1 MYPLSLSRDPIPVSA
16 NRWVFPRAIEHD
28 EQRWGL
34 TDREIVQD
42 KGNSD
47 EEDEGQ
53 GKAQNSPLQ
62 GAKQTAIHYPGF
74 LRERSPNVPNNKHR
88 GFIQFHDGGRTN
100 PSHRD
105 HLLLLYWERHGTK
118 EAMDWAERGET
129 WIDYLRLFGIFR
141 RVQKGTPN
149 AFTTCNFE
157 QIVKLIKLL
166 RRSGDQASV

>member
-1 MYPLSLSRDPIPVSA
+1 VYPLSLSRDPIPVSA

-34 TDREIVQD
+34 TDREIFQD

-62 GAKQTAIHYPGF
+62 GQNKQASTTRVSLG
-74 LRERSPNVPNNKHR
+74 R
-88 GFIQFHDGGRTN
+88 GRPMYRTTNIEVSSSSHDGGRTN

-118 EAMDWAERGET
+118 EAIDWAERGET
-129 WIDYLRLFGIFR
+129 WIDYQRLLGIFR

-157 QIVKLIKLL
+157 
-166 RRSGDQASV
+166 